1 MDEGEGGNP
10 ERGELVAENRGWRLF
25 DLGKSPGG
33 WSSLKLV
40 SKVRRPKGNFWLG
53 WNGQRLSKSKDAALL
68 EANHPEVFD
77 WVVDRLTVPAA

>member
-40 SKVRRPKGNFWLG
+40 SKVRRPKGSFWLG